1 MTIPATKVPSLI
13 EQATQMAKDGLGFED
28 IAYKLNIAP
37 AAAYWFVFRKPYPRQ
52 Q

>member
-1 MTIPATKVPSLI
+1 MIPATKVHSLI
-13 EQATQMAKDGLGFED
+13 EQATQMARDGLGFED